1 MIFNPHTPLQR
12 NPELLSSSI
21 DDETVLF
28 DSEQGQYFSMDPVG
42 SAIWQK
48 LATPITFKQ
57 LLNDLITEFDVS
69 REQCQTD
76 IEAFLTQLHDAK
88 LITYHDADS

>member
-1 MIFNPHTPLQR
+1 MIFNPHTLLQR

-48 LATPITFKQ
+48 LATPITLEQ
-57 LLNDLITEFDVS
+57 LINDLVKEFDVTHA
-69 REQCQTD
+69 QCQTD
-76 IEAFLTQLHDAK
+76 TKTFLTQLYDAK
-88 LITYHDADS
+88 LITYDAQR

>member
-1 MIFNPHTPLQR
+1 MTFNPHTLLQR

-21 DDETVLF
+21 DEETVLF

-48 LATPITFKQ
+48 LATPITFQQ
-57 LLNDLITEFDVS
+57 LIDNLVAEFDVTHG
-69 REQCQTD
+69 QCQTD
-76 IEAFLTQLHDAK
+76 TETFLTQLHDAK
-88 LITYHDADS
+88 LITYDAQR